1 MSDDRPDYEI
11 VMEQI
16 VKGDWEIFNAE
27 TKECW
32 LYAAGL
38 SNEDIR
44 DLTEKERWRKL
55 TELYNC
61 RLQDH
66 LVVLVDELKVPV
78 KTIVEAAPFP
88 PNGAQRLIT
97 GIKEKRKKAAAEAA
111 AAAAALV
118 ITPQKPDLRATAG
131 RVEGYDDDGNGDVG
145 AGRSEKGARG
155 RSDAPPPP
163 PGRNVR
169 PRT

>member
-11 VMEQI
+11 IMEQML
-16 VKGDWEIFNAE
+16 KGDWEVFDAQ

-44 DLTEKERWRKL
+44 ELTEKERWRKL

-61 RLQDH
+61 RLQEH
-66 LVVLVDELKVPV
+66 LVVLFDELKVPV
-78 KTIVEAAPFP
+78 KTIVAAIPFP

-97 GIKEKRKKAAAEAA
+97 GIKEKRKKDAAEAA
-111 AAAAALV
+111 AAAAAAV
-118 ITPQKPDLRATAG
+118 TTPQKPERASGG
-131 RVEGYDDDGNGDVG
+131 RGEVGDDDGGDDVS
-145 AGRSEKGARG
+145 AGRPDKGARG
-155 RSDAPPPP
+155 RSDPPPP
-163 PGRNVR
+163 HPGRNVR